1 MTAIS
6 IYEHGD
12 SPYPR
17 ASEPAPEDVDWA
29 VEVHGLTKRR
39 DPGDTGSAR
48 VSPAPVRAL
57 G

>member
-1 MTAIS
+1 MTATS

-12 SPYPR
+12 SPHPR